1 MADYGKEE
9 VINILINRDGISY
22 LEAENIF
29 EECQEIIADIL
40 DSELSDFERLQEI
53 EFTIA
58 DYLGLEP
65 DYLFAFL

>member
-9 VINILINRDGISY
+9 VINILMNRDGISY

-29 EECQEIIADIL
+29 EECQKIIADIL
-40 DSELSDFERLQEI
+40 DSELDDFERLAEI
-53 EFTIA
+53 EFAIE

>member
-9 VINILINRDGISY
+9 VISILMNRDGITY

-40 DSELSDFERLQEI
+40 DSELNDFERLTEI

>member
-9 VINILINRDGISY
+9 ILKILLKRDGISK
-22 LEAENIF
+22 LEAENILD
-29 EECQEIIADIL
+29 EVQEIINDIL
-40 DSELSDFERLQEI
+40 DSEMSDFERSEEI

-65 DYLFAFL
+65 DYIFAFL